1 MTATPVTR
9 WAVMVERRPTTCGR
23 LSFLAFAGRCGVD
36 GECMDAALDLGLD
49 RVVDHAVAGDPGLAS
64 KGFRHDIN
72 PIVGLSARTVPGMAL
87 MLAGFIQNFQTFR
100 REGCGQLLDDD
111 IFRLHAGS
119 LNGNWR
125 ARSMAAI
132 EAARRAACAG
142 SPKSSLEGA
151 ARTSE

>member
-23 LSFLAFAGRCGVD
+23 LSFSSFAGRSGVD
-36 GECMDAALDLGLD
+36 GERMDTALELGLD
-49 RVVDHAVAGDPGLAS
+49 RVVDHAVASDPGLAG
-64 KGFRHDIN
+64 KGLCHDIYSV
-72 PIVGLSARTVPGMAL
+72 VGLSARTVAGMAL
-87 MLAGFIQNFQTFR
+87 VLIGFVQNFQTFR

-111 IFRLHAGS
+111 IFCLHAGS

-132 EAARRAACAG
+132 EAARRAVCTG
-142 SPKSSLEGA
+142 SRKVK
-151 ARTSE
+151 T